1 MNKSKELSSLFD
13 ILSNEVRLCVLSN
26 LYFNGEK
33 NVTELQACSDSSQS
47 NVSQQ
52 LSKLKALGIIE
63 SRKVGNE
70 VYYKII
76 NKDISDI
83 IKVIMEEK
91 HD

>member
-1 MNKSKELSSLFD
+1 MNNSKNLSSLFD

-63 SRKVGNE
+63 SRKVWE
-70 VYYKII
+70 MKF
-76 NKDISDI
+76 I
-83 IKVIMEEK
+83 IK
-91 HD
+91 